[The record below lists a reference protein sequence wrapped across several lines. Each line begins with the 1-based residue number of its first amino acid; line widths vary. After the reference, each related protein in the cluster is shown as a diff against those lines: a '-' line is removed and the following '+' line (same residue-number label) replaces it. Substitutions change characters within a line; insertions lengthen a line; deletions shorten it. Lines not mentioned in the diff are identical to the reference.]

1 MKKIMLATVATIALS
16 LPAMAQSNHMN
27 TMQPNGQSQMGQKTQ
42 TNGQANGASQSA
54 RQQQAQNRVNPSQLS
69 TQQIRRIQ
77 ISLNKQGFDTHKVD
91 GKWGPETANALKNFQ
106 HQQKLQGSGHLNQQ
120 TLAAL
125 GVNQSGQARQ
135 GSATTGS
142 GSGSG
147 SQASHMNQPSQNP
160 GRMNTDTTGQ
170 SSPSATPGTG
180 TGGQRGTSSP
190 AVNDGH

>member
-77 ISLNKQGFDTHKVD
+77 ISLNKQGFDAHKVD

-125 GVNQSGQARQ
+125 GFNQSGQAPQ
-135 GSATTGS
+135 GSATT
-142 GSGSG
+142 GSG

-160 GRMNTDTTGQ
+160 GRMNTDNTGH
-170 SSPSATPGTG
+170 SSPSATPGTS

>member
-42 TNGQANGASQSA
+42 PNGQANGASQSA

-77 ISLNKQGFDTHKVD
+77 ISLNKQGFDAHKVD

-125 GVNQSGQARQ
+125 GFNQSGQARQ
-135 GSATTGS
+135 GSATT
-142 GSGSG
+142 GSG

-160 GRMNTDTTGQ
+160 GRMNTDNTGH